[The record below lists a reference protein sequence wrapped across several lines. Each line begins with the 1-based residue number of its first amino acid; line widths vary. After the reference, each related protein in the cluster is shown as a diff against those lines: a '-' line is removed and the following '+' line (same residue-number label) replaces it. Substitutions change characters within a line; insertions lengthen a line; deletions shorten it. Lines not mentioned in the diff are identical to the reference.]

1 MSQKDYYK
9 KFKEKADRYIDEII
23 KSDHP
28 KKLILASPGSGKSTL
43 FQKVCKSNMRNGKTK
58 NIVLSFINEL
68 VANLKRDL
76 EPKKLARVSTLHSFA
91 LKELRKTPAKDQ
103 GFFMKITDVISKD
116 YEILNQNKVDL
127 SETLC
132 NLIDDQNKLEFY
144 KNRRQ
149 YYKYFGPNCSIYTLI
164 KYYEEDDS
172 KIPEFDQLLVD
183 EFQDFNKLEIKLIDL
198 LSQRNDLLIVGDDDQ
213 SLYSFRHAYPDEI
226 RSRYKSDTHKNFELP
241 FCFRCTKTIVSA
253 FKDVVDEAKKKGLL
267 KKRIDNKYEY
277 FPTKEKDE
285 KSDKNHKIIVKENV
299 FDNSVA
305 FHIHKNIRDI
315 YKSGEAKF
323 SVLVITPLP
332 NQAIK
337 IKNQLYKKGFRN
349 VQMQYKDK
357 GDSKELFLDGLGL
370 LLKNENCNLGW
381 RIVAEHIL
389 NKKGLKSSIEKSYS
403 DKGPF
408 RELINKDQIQYV
420 ESLLKIIKKIKEN
433 AAVTEREC
441 EKLFK
446 AIGYNPYK
454 IASKKLAD
462 RLKDYFPRSDIY
474 KDVPIKITNILGS
487 KGLTRDY
494 VFLVNFDDKYLI
506 GDKNNITDE
515 KICSFLVALTR
526 AKNRVY
532 IFSQKIPTFAKW
544 INSDF
549 IKSI

>member
-1 MSQKDYYK
+1 
-9 KFKEKADRYIDEII
+9 
-23 KSDHP
+23 
-28 KKLILASPGSGKSTL
+28 
-43 FQKVCKSNMRNGKTK
+43 MR
-58 NIVLSFINEL
+58 
-68 VANLKRDL
+68 
-76 EPKKLARVSTLHSFA
+76 
-91 LKELRKTPAKDQ
+91 
-103 GFFMKITDVISKD
+103 ITDVISKD

-132 NLIDDQNKLEFY
+132 KLIDDQDKLEFY

-149 YYKYFGPNCSIYTLI
+149 YYKHFGPNCSIYTLI
-164 KYYEEDDS
+164 KYYEEDNS

-198 LSQRNDLLIVGDDDQ
+198 LSQKSNLLIAGDDDQ

-253 FKDVVDEAKKKGLL
+253 FKNVVDEAKKKGLL
-267 KKRIDNKYEY
+267 KKRVDNKYEY

-285 KSDKNHKIIVKENV
+285 KSNKNPKIVVKENV
-299 FDNSVA
+299 FDTNVA
-305 FHIHKNIRDI
+305 FHIDKNIQDI
-315 YKSGEAKF
+315 YEFGEAKF

-332 NQAIK
+332 GQAIK
-337 IKNQLYKKGFRN
+337 IKTQLYKKGFRN
-349 VQMQYKDK
+349 IQTKYKDD
-357 GDSKELFLDGLGL
+357 GDSKEYFLDGLGL
-370 LLKNENCNLGW
+370 LLKDENCNLGW
-381 RIVAEHIL
+381 RIVAEYIL
-389 NKKGLKSSIEKSYS
+389 NKKELKISIEKSHS
-403 DKGPF
+403 SKSPFKELIDKGHV
-408 RELINKDQIQYV
+408 QYV

-433 AAVTEREC
+433 IAVTEREC

-446 AIGYNPYK
+446 AIGYNPNK
-454 IASKKLAD
+454 ITSEKLAD
-462 RLKDYFPRSDIY
+462 RLKDYFPKSDVY

-515 KICSFLVALTR
+515 KICNFLVVLTR

-532 IFSQKIPTFAKW
+532 IFSQKVPTLAKW
-544 INSDF
+544 INNDL
-549 IKSI
+549 IEKT